1 MDYAGLLDDLQAEHD
16 DLAAA
21 MAGISETD
29 WDRPT
34 PAEGWTVRDQVSHL
48 AFFDN
53 VATMAC
59 TDEAAF
65 VALRERAMADLGHY
79 VEAVLRAGHDKTG
92 AEMLAW
98 MASERRELVGSLRTL
113 DPTARVPWFGPSMA
127 VASKATARIM
137 ETWAHGQDVVDA
149 LGLDRPATMRLRHVA
164 HIGVRTLANSYRA
177 RGLEVPTEP
186 VRVELVAPDGTR
198 WTWGEDD
205 ASNVVRGDALDFC
218 LVVTQR
224 RHVDDTGLEVSG
236 EIAHEWM
243 GIAQAFAG
251 PPGPG
256 RKAGQFG

>member
-1 MDYAGLLDDLQAEHD
+1 MDYGALLDDLQAEHD

-21 MAGISETD
+21 MAGISEAD
-29 WDRPT
+29 WDAPT

-48 AFFDN
+48 AFFDG

-59 TDEAAF
+59 VDPDAF
-65 VALRERAMADLGHY
+65 VALRDRATADLGRY
-79 VEAVLRAGHDKTG
+79 VQDVLCAGHDKDG

-98 MASERRELVGSLRTL
+98 MAFERRDLVESLRGL

-164 HIGVRTLANSYRA
+164 HIGVRTFPNSYRA

-186 VRVELVAPDGTR
+186 VRVELVAPDGTP
-198 WTWGEDD
+198 WTWGDD
-205 ASNVVRGDALDFC
+205 TAPNVVRGDALDFC

-236 EIAHEWM
+236 EVAREWM

>member
-79 VEAVLRAGHDKTG
+79 VEEVLRSGHDKTG

-149 LGLDRPATMRLRHVA
+149 LGLDRPATTRLRHVA

-177 RGLEVPTEP
+177 RGLDVPTDP
-186 VRVELVAPDGTR
+186 VRVELVAPDGTP
-198 WTWGEDD
+198 WTWGEED

-224 RHVDDTGLEVSG
+224 RHVDDTHLEVSG

-256 RKAGQFG
+256 RQAGQFG